1 MKAIINV
8 GLVGYGFAS
17 KTFHA
22 PLIQATEGL
31 DLVAVSSSDAAK
43 VKAPLQIHFAAVD
56 DRINNAW
63 PTYEA
68 ALKAAG
74 VRYVAHQ
81 YPGTQHGLPSRAK

>member
-31 DLVAVSSSDAAK
+31 DLVAVSSSD
-43 VKAPLQIHFAAVD
+43 
-56 DRINNAW
+56 
-63 PTYEA
+63 
-68 ALKAAG
+68 
-74 VRYVAHQ
+74 
-81 YPGTQHGLPSRAK
+81 PS

>member
-17 KTFHA
+17 QTFHA

-43 VKAPLQIHFAAVD
+43 VQASLPDVEV
-56 DRINNAW
+56 
-63 PTYEA
+63 EA
-68 ALKAAG
+68 QALA
-74 VRYVAHQ
+74 
-81 YPGTQHGLPSRAK
+81 L